1 VRESEMCILS
11 SPEREGERDGM
22 YRDENRMDISR
33 YPSILRG
40 SKPNTDSSNP
50 I

>member
-11 SPEREGERDGM
+11 SPERGERDGM
-22 YRDENRMDISR
+22 YRDENRTNISR

-40 SKPNTDSSNP
+40 FKTLYR
-50 I
+50 